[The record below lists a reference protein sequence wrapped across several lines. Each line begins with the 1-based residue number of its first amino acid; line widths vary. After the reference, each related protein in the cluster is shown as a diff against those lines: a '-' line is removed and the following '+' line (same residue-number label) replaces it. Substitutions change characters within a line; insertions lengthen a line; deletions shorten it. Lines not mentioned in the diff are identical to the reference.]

1 MDKFSVGDR
10 VYTTSRL
17 DPPRVGTV
25 SRITPTGRVN
35 VEFKNR
41 CGSKYTVQFSKDGV
55 HSRGYSQTFIQVLT
69 PDIEEGIKQLITLH
83 EAKYLM
89 QDRKGSLTYEQAAG
103 IVKILEPDW
112 EI

>member
-25 SRITPTGRVN
+25 SKITPTGRVV

-41 CGSKYTVQFSKDGV
+41 HGSKYTMQFSKDGV
-55 HSRGYSQTFIQVLT
+55 NGRGYSETIIRVLT
-69 PDIEEGIKQLITLH
+69 PDLEEGIKQLLTLY

-89 QDRKGSLTYEQAAG
+89 QTQKGALTYEQAAG
-103 IVKILEPDW
+103 IVQILEPDF

>member
-1 MDKFSVGDR
+1 MGKFNVGDR

-17 DPPRVGTV
+17 DPPRIGVV
-25 SRITPTGRVN
+25 SKITPTGRIN

-41 CGSKYTVQFSKDGV
+41 RGSKYTMQFSKDGV
-55 HSRGYSQTFIQVLT
+55 HGKGYWETFIRVLT
-69 PDIEEGIKQLITLH
+69 SDLEEGIKQLITLH

-89 QDRKGSLTYEQAAG
+89 QDRRGSLTYEQARV
-103 IVKILEPDW
+103 IVKALEPDF

>member
-17 DPPRVGTV
+17 DPLRVGTV
-25 SRITPTGRVN
+25 SRITPTGRVV

-41 CGSKYTVQFSKDGV
+41 LGSKYTMQFSKDGV
-55 HSRGYSQTFIQVLT
+55 NGRGYSETIIRVLT
-69 PDIEEGIKQLITLH
+69 PDIEKGAEHLLTIQ
-83 EAKYLM
+83 EARYLM
-89 QDRKGSLTYEQAAG
+89 TNYKEPLTYEQASA
-103 IVKILEPDW
+103 IVKALEPDF